1 MQDHASEVMALS
13 ELSTNGLAA
22 VDSTSCTIRPVP
34 VPMAS
39 RLGLVVEKASE
50 QWKPIAV
57 DSNSIRLGE
66 SSTVAC
72 RLMCIS
78 SPLTQA
84 E

>member
-57 DSNSIRLGE
+57 DSNSIRLGAV
-66 SSTVAC
+66 SYTH
-72 RLMCIS
+72 
-78 SPLTQA
+78 LTLPTIYSV
-84 E
+84 